1 MKDKLIQ
8 AIEAGHSAI
17 LACGN
22 IKDYV
27 IEDNRII
34 FRPWYIAEALT
45 TRNYMVL
52 QYSRSTGL
60 FIHNYSD
67 LSKRDRDEIDSLLRV
82 VGLEPIIKRERPNN
96 ISEEII
102 QVFRGLT
109 RLLLLSN
116 VSSRFKIA
124 AIIDYSEHLAP
135 NLPTGGT
142 DDELFVAE
150 CLHALAVGPA
160 LKKSGN
166 VVICYVREGLQNP
179 LLNDMTRVEYSYP
192 NEAEIMSFAMLAEA
206 RAQNSHGQQY
216 GRLAG
221 DLTLEEFSR
230 LTRGIRIRDLDT
242 LFRSAARQNIQIDR
256 KQILQMKIDSVLSAS
271 EGTLSLAQTDIS
283 LEDIVGLEVPK
294 RILQTFSEKLK
305 AGDPSAPRCV
315 GFVGP
320 PGTAKSTFA
329 VLLGKMAGYN
339 VLQFDLIKNMY
350 VGESERLLK
359 LALKMLEDMQ
369 PSILLIDEMTEM
381 VPSRREENLDS
392 GVSKNFLAQL
402 LNFSA
407 REDLRGRCL
416 IVGTS
421 NFPSKLDPAIL
432 DRFIFIPFL
441 PPTPD
446 EIVKLFGVF
455 EKRITK
461 KQTLHIDV
469 AELKEAADLLFQK
482 SASPRKI
489 YDIVNH
495 ALLFSSDGALKPDT
509 LLRAAQAFTGVENP
523 YAVAYSSLESLKLAS
538 FKDYYPWAYPND
550 LNTYQLPWY
559 LEGLVDQNGHIDEH
573 KLQTKQ
579 EEYRRLARI

>member
-27 IEDNRII
+27 ISENRII
-34 FRPWYIAEALT
+34 FRPWYIAETLSNM
-45 TRNYMVL
+45 NYVVF

-60 FIHNYSD
+60 FIHNYSS
-67 LSKRDRDEIDSLLRV
+67 LPPRDGDEIDSLIRA
-82 VGLEPIIKRERPNN
+82 VGLEQIIKRERPTN

-102 QVFRGLT
+102 QVFRGMT

-116 VSSRFKIA
+116 VSKKFKIA

-166 VVICYVREGLQNP
+166 LLICYVRDGLQNP

-192 NEAEIMSFAMLAEA
+192 NEAEILSFTALAEA
-206 RAQNSHGQQY
+206 RAQKTNGNQY
-216 GRLAG
+216 GRLAN
-221 DLTLEEFSR
+221 DLDWEEFAR
-230 LTRGIRIRDLDT
+230 LTRGIRIRDLDN
-242 LFRSAARQNIQIDR
+242 LFRSAARQNLQIDR
-256 KQILQMKIDSVLSAS
+256 KQILQMKIDSVLAAS
-271 EGTLSLAQTDIS
+271 EGTLSIAQADVS
-283 LEDIVGLEVPK
+283 FDDIVGLEVPK
-294 RILQTFSEKLK
+294 YILQEFSKK
-305 AGDPSAPRCV
+305 MKKGDPSAPRCLC
-315 GFVGP
+315 FVGP

-339 VLQFDLIKNMY
+339 VLQFDLIKNMF

-359 LALKMLEDMQ
+359 LALRLLEDMQ

-381 VPSRREENLDS
+381 LPSRQEANLDS
-392 GVSKNFLAQL
+392 GVSKHFLGQL

-421 NFPSKLDPAIL
+421 NYPSKLDPAIL

-446 EIVKLFGVF
+446 EIVKLFGIF

-461 KQTLHIDV
+461 RYTLNQD
-469 AELKEAADLLFQK
+469 APELHEAAQLLYHK
-482 SASPRKI
+482 NASPRKI
-489 YDIVNH
+489 YDIINH
-495 ALLFSSDGALKPDT
+495 ALLFSSNNELKAET
-509 LLRAAQAFTGVENP
+509 ILKAAESFAGVENP
-523 YAVAYSSLESLKLAS
+523 YAVAYSSLESLKLTS
-538 FKDYYPWAYPND
+538 FVDYYPWAYPND
-550 LNTYQLPWY
+550 VSTYQFSWY
-559 LEGLVDQNGHIDEH
+559 LEGLVDQNGHLDRNELE
-573 KLQTKQ
+573 KRQKQ
-579 EEYRRLARI
+579 YRRLAGI